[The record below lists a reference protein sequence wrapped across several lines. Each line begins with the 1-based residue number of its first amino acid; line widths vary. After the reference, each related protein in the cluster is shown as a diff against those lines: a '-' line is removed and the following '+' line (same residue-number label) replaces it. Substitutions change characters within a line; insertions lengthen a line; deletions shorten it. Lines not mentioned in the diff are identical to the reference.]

1 MLCLLLQ
8 LAFSYILLQVLPDK
22 PTQKELWALYCWPL
36 SVLLLLTNHCRQLS
50 DCVPLGHCSLT
61 TLAAGLRQ
69 EIQSQF
75 QIDVHSGTSFSR
87 VKLKGTI
94 YHSQAYQRT
103 KHRNSYSVAY
113 TDNDI
118 VKFGFV
124 RFYLSLQTFI
134 VAVIT
139 PLVPA
144 DHHCCSTKLTVLS
157 ENLVPVISGTSPV
170 VVPVSRLL
178 EKYICIPIDGKMYL
192 AKQPNLF
199 FYSD

>member
-124 RFYLSLQTFI
+124 RFYLSLQTFT

-144 DHHCCSTKLTVLS
+144 DHHTVALQNLLS
-157 ENLVPVISGTSPV
+157 WVKT
-170 VVPVSRLL
+170 
-178 EKYICIPIDGKMYL
+178 
-192 AKQPNLF
+192 
-199 FYSD
+199 